1 MSSGDF
7 TFLDMMNV
15 LKWYELIPN
24 EVKILEQHVRTKI
37 KFQGLLAIHEDSSE
51 ILMANLVESVSSKF
65 SLASSTEL
73 QSSRSLLANRIVRID
88 QEVKVMHNLIE
99 MIDNKMGE
107 GKQQD

>member
-1 MSSGDF
+1 MSFGDDL

-15 LKWYELIPN
+15 LKWYELIPK
-24 EVKILEQHVRTKI
+24 EIKILEQHVRTKI
-37 KFQGLLAIHEDSSE
+37 KFQGLLALHEDSSE

-73 QSSRSLLANRIVRID
+73 QSSRSLLANRIARID

-99 MIDNKMGE
+99 KIDKKMGTNHA
-107 GKQQD
+107 